1 MALSDT
7 IILVISIIILI
18 VAGVLNIL
26 AAQKLSGST
35 DTYFLKARSELI
47 WAAVII
53 FVGLF
58 FIIIMYGVSFYF
70 SRQAVSSGQ
79 ANTISRGGK
88 MTLIIMIVIS
98 FILILAS
105 GILSIMA
112 SINLRK
118 STNFATAGASGKAY
132 NYSIGAAVTSIAGMT
147 ITLLVYLI
155 LIFIRKP
162 SIVQAV
168 GTQYTAFKQKLG
180 GTSAGQVIVETRPV
194 PDQPVVVRAAPQPI
208 VFQAPPPLVQRQLVQ
223 PIATMP
229 PVQRAP
235 TPPVREGKS
244 AVSPVAALPAASAPP
259 VSPLGAANR
268 APQPAVLAPS
278 AAPVTRRLPYQ
289 EE

>member
-70 SRQAVSSGQ
+70 SRQAISKGQ
-79 ANTISRGGK
+79 ANTISSGGK
-88 MTLIIMIVIS
+88 MTLIIMIIIS
-98 FILILAS
+98 FILIVAS
-105 GILSIMA
+105 GVLSIMA
-112 SINLRK
+112 SINLRR
-118 STNFATAGASGKAY
+118 STSFATAGASGKAY

-147 ITLLVYLI
+147 ITLLIYLI

-168 GTQYTAFKQKLG
+168 GVQYAALKKTLG
-180 GTSAGQVIVETRPV
+180 GTSAGQVIVETEPV
-194 PDQPVVVRAAPQPI
+194 P
-208 VFQAPPPLVQRQLVQ
+208 VQQRVVQ
-223 PIATMP
+223 PAPRQFGQPGAIP

-235 TPPVREGKS
+235 TPPVRRGIS
-244 AVSPVAALPAASAPP
+244 TIPATPAASAPP
-259 VSPLGAANR
+259 SSPTMSIRPPSPLGAGNR
-268 APQPAVLAPS
+268 PPPS
-278 AAPVTRRLPYQ
+278 SVITQKVYGQ
-289 EE
+289 EQ